1 MWEPFIEPSSFQLN
15 VLRKCADHALDATPS
30 TEVSLNSSKQLNVN
44 ISEPLIEVHDPGI
57 LYFPN
62 MSRGNFC
69 VSYLQVRFLIK
80 W

>member
-1 MWEPFIEPSSFQLN
+1 MWEPFIEPSSIQLN
-15 VLRKCADHALDATPS
+15 VLQKCADDALDVSPS

-62 MSRGNFC
+62 MSRSNLFC
-69 VSYLQVRFLIK
+69 LSILYVFD
-80 W
+80 